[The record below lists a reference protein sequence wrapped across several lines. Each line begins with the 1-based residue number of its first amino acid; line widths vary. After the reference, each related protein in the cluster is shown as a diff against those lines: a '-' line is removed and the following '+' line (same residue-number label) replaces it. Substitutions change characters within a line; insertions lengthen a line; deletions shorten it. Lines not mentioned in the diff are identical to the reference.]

1 MDCILQIGNYSE
13 SSEINICLCLNYLD
27 VFIVNFARTIFQS
40 RGDYTIFADFHRKIL
55 YS

>member
-27 VFIVNFARTIFQS
+27 VFIVRYICICPSHVFSFKFDN
-40 RGDYTIFADFHRKIL
+40 Y
-55 YS
+55 